1 MSNEISKLTPVEVW
15 ENFYQLTRIP
25 RPSHHEDQIRQ
36 YVADFGRKLG
46 LETIQDKA
54 GNVIIRKPASPGME
68 KRKGVILQ
76 GHLDMVPQKNSDKD
90 HDFAKDPIE
99 TIIDGE
105 WVRANGTTLG
115 ADNGIGVAAA
125 MAVLASKDLAHGPV
139 EALFTA
145 TEETGMDG
153 ANGLGPGM
161 LKGDILI
168 NMDSEDEGELYVGC
182 AGGEDANVTFH
193 YSEIPVPAESISF
206 KLNVTGLKGGHSG
219 LDINL
224 GRGNANK
231 IFFRLLKEAYKV
243 CGLRLSSITGGNLR
257 NAIPREAFGVV
268 TVPYATADKLVGLI
282 AGMTTIIKR
291 ELSATE
297 PTLKIELSKTEM
309 PASLIDEKTQ
319 INLTHAIVACPNG
332 VIRMSDSMAGL
343 VETSTNLAIVKSD
356 SETKTVK
363 VACLMR
369 SSVDSARTQLGS
381 RMDSVF
387 TLAGAEVVLKG
398 GYPGWKPNME
408 SPILKTMLQV
418 YNEKF
423 GRVPEIKAIHAGL
436 ECGILGG
443 TYPSWDMISFGPT
456 IRFPHSPDE
465 KVNIESVAKF
475 WDFLVETLKNIP
487 AK

>member
-1 MSNEISKLTPVEVW
+1 MSNEISKLNPVEVW

-25 RPSHHEDQIRQ
+25 RPSHHEEQIRK
-36 YVADFGRKLG
+36 YIADFGKNLG
-46 LETIQDKA
+46 LETIQDKV
-54 GNVIIRKPASPGME
+54 GNVIIRKPATPGME
-68 KRKGVILQ
+68 KLKGVILQ
-76 GHLDMVPQKNSDKD
+76 GHLDMVPQKNSDKN
-90 HDFAKDPIE
+90 HDFSQDPIE

-125 MAVLASKDLAHGPV
+125 MAVLASKELVHGPV
-139 EALFTA
+139 EGLFTA

-153 ANGLGPGM
+153 ANGLEAGW

-182 AGGEDANVTFH
+182 AGGEDANVRFNYT
-193 YSEIPVPAESISF
+193 EVPVPAESIGF

-219 LDINL
+219 LDISL

-231 IFFRLLKEAYKV
+231 IFFRVLKEAYKV
-243 CGLRLSSITGGNLR
+243 CGVRLASINGGNLR
-257 NAIPREAFGVV
+257 NAIPREAFGII
-268 TVPYATADKLVGLI
+268 TVPYKTADKLVGLI
-282 AGMTTIIKR
+282 AGLTTTIKR
-291 ELSATE
+291 ELTATE
-297 PTLKIELSKTEM
+297 PTLKIELSKIEM

-319 INLTHAIVACPNG
+319 INLTHSIVACPNG
-332 VIRMSDSMAGL
+332 VIRMSDGMPGL

-356 SETKTVK
+356 TESKTINIS
-363 VACLMR
+363 CLMR
-369 SSVDSARTQLGS
+369 SSVDTSRAELGS

-387 TLAGAEVVLKG
+387 TLAGAEVKLAG
-398 GYPGWKPNME
+398 GYSGWKPNMD
-408 SPILKTMLQV
+408 SPVLKIMQEV
-418 YNEKF
+418 YQAKF
-423 GRVPEIKAIHAGL
+423 GRIPEIKAIHAGL

-443 TYPSWDMISFGPT
+443 TYPNWDMISFGPT

-465 KVNIESVAKF
+465 KVNIESVSKF

>member
-1 MSNEISKLTPVEVW
+1 MSNEISKLTPAELW

-25 RPSHHEDQIRQ
+25 RPSYHEEEVRRF
-36 YVADFGRKLG
+36 VADFGRSLG
-46 LETIQDKA
+46 LETIQDEV
-54 GNVIIRKPASPGME
+54 GNVIIRKPATAGME
-68 KRKGVILQ
+68 NRKGVILQ

-90 HDFAKDPIE
+90 HDFTKDPIE

-125 MAVLASKDLAHGPV
+125 MAVLASKSLSHGPV

-153 ANGLGPGM
+153 ANGIKAGI
-161 LKGDILI
+161 LKGDILL

-182 AGGEDANVTFH
+182 AGGEDAIIKFKFEETA
-193 YSEIPVPAESISF
+193 VPAESITF

-219 LDINL
+219 LDIPL

-231 IFFRLLKEAYKV
+231 IFFRLLKEAYKT
-243 CGLRLSSITGGNLR
+243 CGVRLASINGGNLR
-257 NAIPREAFGVV
+257 NAIPREAFGIIS
-268 TVPYATADKLVGLI
+268 VPYENADKLVGQI
-282 AGMTTIIKR
+282 AGLTTIIKR

-297 PTLKIELSKTEM
+297 PTLKIELAKTDT
-309 PASLIDEKTQ
+309 PDFLIDEKTQ
-319 INLTHAIVACPNG
+319 VNLTHAIVACPNG
-332 VIRMSDSMAGL
+332 VFRMSDSMPGL

-356 SETKTVK
+356 NTTKTIDVS
-363 VACLMR
+363 CLMR
-369 SSVDSARTQLGS
+369 SSVDTARGELGS

-387 TLAGAEVVLKG
+387 SLAGAEVTLKG

-408 SPILKTMLQV
+408 SPILKTMHKV
-418 YNEKF
+418 YQDQY
-423 GRVPEIKAIHAGL
+423 GRIPEIKAIHAGL

-443 TYPSWDMISFGPT
+443 KYPHWDMISFGPT

-465 KVNIESVAKF
+465 KVHIESVNKF